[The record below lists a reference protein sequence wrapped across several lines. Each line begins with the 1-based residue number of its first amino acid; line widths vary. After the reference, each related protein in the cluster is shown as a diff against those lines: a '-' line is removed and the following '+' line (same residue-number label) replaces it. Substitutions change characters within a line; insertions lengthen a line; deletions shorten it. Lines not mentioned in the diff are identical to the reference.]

1 MTGVQTCALPIC
13 WAAKRLYGNRFHRH
27 DRTLVVG
34 VGQAD
39 ARLNSRWVYPPL
51 SRAVC
56 SQTAY
61 NHISLINVGNGHI
74 YLNLVI

>member
-1 MTGVQTCALPIC
+1 MFKWNLKSAL
-13 WAAKRLYGNRFHRH
+13 KEVVEGSGNKNVVILKLDLSDTKSIKEFAEVINRG
-27 DRTLVVG
+27 RTLVVG

-61 NHISLINVGNGHI
+61 S
-74 YLNLVI
+74 